1 MKNKL
6 LLLICIFLVLL
17 VPIMYASLP
26 QQENILY
33 HYSYEESSGNIS
45 DDESPNNNNGA
56 TNVVWGKTGKIG
68 NAVNLTGTTTRIVP
82 SQIYN
87 FTGRNYTFNTWAK
100 LDVSAT
106 GYYTLTGLYDSSS
119 NYFIFPIR
127 QDQSGWEINHY
138 LCSGNTHT
146 GGNYGKTTAWQ
157 MMTITIRKT
166 ATLNV
171 TLYINGTFVS
181 YSTNNL
187 GCSLPVSNVWGIGG
201 QGNASDSYAWKGLID
216 ESTGWNVTLTPSE
229 IATMYSDTQDYVD
242 AGADTTHP
250 NWTAIPVNVSSTYN
264 TWNGAIFTATDNV
277 AIKGYY
283 VNDSR
288 FNITANGHI
297 NKTVSLGV
305 NNYYVNV
312 SVNDTSN
319 NQISTIYNVNVTQ
332 ASSFAYSYI
341 NGLRQNY
348 SIMAHLNN
356 YTDDITTNCTT
367 TAGTS
372 SNTSS
377 YYVGTYPI
385 TCNYDAT
392 QNYSASSETFYLEV
406 VEDDA
411 PNCTNLIWY
420 FPVNE
425 SYAFNSSGYDS
436 YFITGLSERI
446 GADFNTITISDLTN
460 FELVN
465 DSLYYYIHATSNLSI
480 GEYPVQVTFDKND
493 CPIEN
498 RSWLLSIIEQQQ
510 FTNTTPTNTTGLSV
524 GTCPNATQQYL
535 FLFMMFAIAVILII
549 LAEKFRLRI
558 FGILAGFTFLMI
570 YPFIAVCQIIL
581 TSIVAFIG
589 IILLF
594 YYFLAP

>member
-1 MKNKL
+1 
-6 LLLICIFLVLL
+6 LIG
-17 VPIMYASLP
+17 
-26 QQENILY
+26 ENTTY
-33 HYSYEESSGNIS
+33 EYDSANYS
-45 DDESPNNNNGA
+45 
-56 TNVVWGKTGKIG
+56 V
-68 NAVNLTGTTTRIVP
+68 GTT
-82 SQIYN
+82 
-87 FTGRNYTFNTWAK
+87 A
-100 LDVSAT
+100 
-106 GYYTLTGLYDSSS
+106 
-119 NYFIFPIR
+119 
-127 QDQSGWEINHY
+127 
-138 LCSGNTHT
+138 
-146 GGNYGKTTAWQ
+146 
-157 MMTITIRKT
+157 
-166 ATLNV
+166 V
-171 TLYINGTFVS
+171 TCS
-181 YSTNNL
+181 YSNSQNYSASSETFYIIVNAYTD
-187 GCSLPVSNVWGIGG
+187 NVIP
-201 QGNASDSYAWKGLID
+201 
-216 ESTGWNVTLTPSE
+216 T
-229 IATMYSDTQDYVD
+229 
-242 AGADTTHP
+242 
-250 NWTAIPVNVSSTYN
+250 WTIIPENVSSAYT

-288 FNITANGHI
+288 FNITENGHI
-297 NKTVSLGV
+297 NKTASLGV